1 MRQAIFLTLLF
12 VLSVMSPL
20 AAAATTETQFK
31 DGSTSYEHT
40 FSQKGAGP
48 AGVITMPIGANV
60 QSASFN
66 LLGEAS
72 TTTYTNF
79 TTNSH
84 YGGAGDQDYTSS
96 NAGSPSPFTTARR
109 DNVEVSSQTMSLKG
123 NPTELTPRFSSSNS
137 VATLGNAHL
146 NTTGQF
152 VALSDQGYTSPTKKF
167 ADLTAASNTPW
178 GYTGVAVPVN
188 NSEIHIIRYSSQ
200 YISNTP
206 TSIMRIDAS
215 TGAYLGTA
223 SYSTG
228 SCGSSATRSIH
239 DADVYNGNVY
249 TAHYSYYMVNKW
261 EVGWNTAGTQVQWV
275 CKNSY
280 NYQYPNYITGIDFDD
295 NTGKMYIGVYDTSA
309 QNHYLKE
316 VNPSSPTVV
325 TGTWLMTSTSYYYDH
340 GAGLSVSMPNVM
352 YNIYYMNTDYKS
364 KHFHYTMASG
374 LLSSQGERVMPGGGH
389 YGIVDT
395 DDHKVMFSC
404 HWSSTSYCNQGTR
417 KVHTYGDGA
426 HFDVRSSSVSSQM
439 IVGQTTSI
447 SRAVNTIDVDGV
459 FGSFPTGTSV
469 RVDVSND
476 GGVTWKAGSVGQKV
490 TFANSGTSIKW
501 RATLNGTASKTP
513 VLGDVVLSYT
523 TNYQT
528 SGYYYA
534 YQYIGSGS
542 SSVIAATVDWN
553 ETRPAGTSITVNVGH
568 KTSSSSCGTGGSG
581 VQSYTSPNTT
591 KSMTGSSYYFCVRIM
606 LSTSS
611 TGVTPSITDLSIA
624 LHSNA
629 PLQPGLNIDGKSAWK
644 RSAQSGALIGPTTV
658 TSQQSGNT
666 LLQKL
671 NDAIPNTG
679 SGTVDIP
686 VELTSESAG
695 KLSIVSFEI
704 TYTMQTTNL
713 DMTIPEGEIL
723 HERITPYEVVSRH
736 VIGEAANSMVSAE
749 LTLMTAGSAA
759 NWPVISWQY
768 GDVFPDPNDPAQYI
782 EVDPTSY
789 SIESNGILEIHWK
802 FFITSELPDQ
812 DNVRFRVGCLDDSGT
827 AGFAPE
833 PLTSDR
839 GPAREPLLRLGL
851 AQRSRQRRRADLAG
865 RRGRLVGR
873 CRRATVLRG
882 RHVVPRHR

>member
-79 TTNSH
+79 TTDSH

-123 NPTELTPRFSSSNS
+123 NPTELTPRFSSTGS

-146 NTTGQF
+146 NTTGEF

-200 YISNTP
+200 YISNSP

-228 SCGSSATRSIH
+228 TCGSSATRSIH

-439 IVGQTTSI
+439 VVGQTTSI
-447 SRAVNTIDVDGV
+447 SRAVNTIDVDGI

-611 TGVTPSITDLSIA
+611 TGATPSITDLSIA

-658 TSQQSGNT
+658 TSQQSGNS
-666 LLQKL
+666 LLQEL

-723 HERITPYEVVSRH
+723 P
-736 VIGEAANSMVSAE
+736 
-749 LTLMTAGSAA
+749 
-759 NWPVISWQY
+759 
-768 GDVFPDPNDPAQYI
+768 
-782 EVDPTSY
+782 
-789 SIESNGILEIHWK
+789 
-802 FFITSELPDQ
+802 
-812 DNVRFRVGCLDDSGT
+812 
-827 AGFAPE
+827 
-833 PLTSDR
+833 
-839 GPAREPLLRLGL
+839 
-851 AQRSRQRRRADLAG
+851 
-865 RRGRLVGR
+865 
-873 CRRATVLRG
+873 
-882 RHVVPRHR
+882 PRHRRGSQLHGER